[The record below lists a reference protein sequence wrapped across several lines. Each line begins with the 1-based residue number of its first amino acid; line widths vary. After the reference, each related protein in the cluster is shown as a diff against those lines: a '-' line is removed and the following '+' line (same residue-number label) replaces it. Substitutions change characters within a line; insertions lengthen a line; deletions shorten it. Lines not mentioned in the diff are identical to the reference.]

1 MVRMLVIVVQSVKR
15 HATLPVT
22 LALLLLAAAG
32 TAMGDDDMLQPGQPF
47 PAFDLPAQD
56 GTTVSNTDLA
66 GSPYLLFF
74 YPKANTGG

>member
-1 MVRMLVIVVQSVKR
+1 MLVIVVQGVKR